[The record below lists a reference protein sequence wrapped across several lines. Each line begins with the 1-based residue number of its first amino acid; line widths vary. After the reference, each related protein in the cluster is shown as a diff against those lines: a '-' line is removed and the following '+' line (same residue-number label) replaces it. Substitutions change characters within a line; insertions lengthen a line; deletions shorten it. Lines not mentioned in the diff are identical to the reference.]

1 VEAGTPFWVY
11 AFLAVYFSISAC
23 LFAYG
28 MHAYLMAFLYWRSV
42 RREPVARGMASL
54 PRVTVQLPLY
64 NERYVARRL
73 IDAVARMDYPR
84 DRLEIQVLDDST
96 DDTVSVV
103 ADIVKEWRK
112 RGVDI
117 VHRHRTSRTGYKAGA
132 LREGL
137 VTAKGEL
144 LAVFDADF
152 IPPADFLQHTVPHFG
167 DPGIGMVQTRWGHL
181 NEAYSPLTRAQAVAL
196 DGHFLIEHTVR
207 NRNGAFINFNGT
219 AGIWRKETI
228 LDAGNWQDDTLT
240 EDLDLSYRAQLAG
253 WRFLYLPNV
262 ECPAEL
268 PAEINGLKGQ
278 QFRWAKGSVQTALK
292 ILPRMLQSRLSW
304 FTRLQAVIHLT
315 NHIVYPMLLLL
326 GLSALPALV
335 VLDRYPEVGWAFRVA
350 TIMVVASFGHPY
362 LYFVSQRVRG
372 KTFGEALTLI
382 PLVVAGN
389 MGIAVNNTRA
399 LVEALIGRQSA
410 FNRTPKYALTSRS
423 DHWRGKR
430 YHVPVTAWPFL
441 EIFLAA
447 VALVGMGYAL
457 VHGHYLALPFMFLY
471 VLGAGYVGMISI
483 YNVWSRSR
491 PLPSRKP
498 LGRAAVS

>member
-1 VEAGTPFWVY
+1 VY

-42 RREPVARGMASL
+42 RRMLPEPPL
-54 PRVTVQLPLY
+54 TDFPRVTIQLPLF

-73 IDAVARMDYPR
+73 IDAVAGMDYPR
-84 DRLEIQVLDDST
+84 DRLEIQVLDDSI

-103 ADIVKEWRK
+103 ADIVAAWRK
-112 RGVDI
+112 QGVDI
-117 VHRHRTSRTGYKAGA
+117 VHRHRKNRTGYKAGA

-137 VTAKGEL
+137 AEAKGEL

-152 IPPADFLQHTVPHFG
+152 IPPADFLNRTVPYFG
-167 DPGIGMVQTRWGHL
+167 DPAIGMVQTRWGHL
-181 NEAYSPLTRAQAVAL
+181 NESYSALTRAQAVAL
-196 DGHFLIEHTVR
+196 DGHFIIEHTVR

-219 AGIWRKETI
+219 AGIWRKQSI

-253 WRFLYLPNV
+253 WKFLYLPDV

-292 ILPRMLQSRLSW
+292 VLPRVLGSRISR
-304 FTRLQAVIHLT
+304 FARLQAVIHLT
-315 NHIVYPMLLLL
+315 NHVVYPMLLLL
-326 GLSALPALV
+326 GLSALPALM
-335 VLDRYPEVGWAFRVA
+335 VLDRHPEVGWAFRVA
-350 TIMVVASFGHPY
+350 TILVVASFGHPY
-362 LYFVSQRVRG
+362 LYFVSQRIRG
-372 KTFGEALTLI
+372 KTFGEALALI

-399 LVEALIGRQSA
+399 LVEALLGRQSG
-410 FNRTPKYALTSRS
+410 FNRTPKYALLSRS
-423 DHWRGKR
+423 DNWRGKQ
-430 YHVPVTAWPFL
+430 YHVPVTAWPFVEVL
-441 EIFLAA
+441 LAA
-447 VALVGMGYAL
+447 VALTGMGYAL
-457 VHGHYLALPFMFLY
+457 VHGHYLALPFLALY
-471 VLGAGYVGMISI
+471 VLGAGYVGLSSL
-483 YNVWSRSR
+483 YNVRSR
-491 PLPSRKP
+491 PKPAPSRKP
-498 LGRAAVS
+498 LNRAAVS

>member
-1 VEAGTPFWVY
+1 VT
-11 AFLAVYFSISAC
+11 AFLALYFFISLL

-42 RREPVARGMASL
+42 RHARPVPPSTGF
-54 PRVTVQLPLY
+54 PRVTIQLPLY

-73 IDAVARMDYPR
+73 IDAVAGMDYPR

-103 ADIVKEWRK
+103 ADIVKEWRT

-117 VHRHRTSRTGYKAGA
+117 VHRHRTQRTGYKGGA

-137 VTAKGEL
+137 AEAKGDL
-144 LAVFDADF
+144 VAVFDADF
-152 IPPADFLQHTVPHFG
+152 IPPADFLRRTVPCFQ
-167 DPGIGMVQTRWGHL
+167 DPALGMVQTRWTHL
-181 NEAYSPLTRAQAVAL
+181 NEEYSPLTRAQAVAL

-207 NRNGAFINFNGT
+207 NRIGAFINFNGT
-219 AGIWRKETI
+219 AGIWRSRAI

-253 WRFLYLPNV
+253 WKFLYLPDV

-292 ILPRMLQSRLSW
+292 ILPRVLTSRLPL
-304 FTRLQAVIHLT
+304 FTRFQAVIHLT
-315 NHIVYPMLLLL
+315 NHVVYPMLLLL
-326 GLSALPALV
+326 GLSALPALM
-335 VLDRYPEVGWAFRVA
+335 VLDRHPEVGWAFRVA
-350 TIMVVASFGHPY
+350 TVMVVASFGHPY
-362 LYFVSQRVRG
+362 LYFVSQRIRG
-372 KTFGEALTLI
+372 KTFKEALVLV

-389 MGIAVNNTRA
+389 MGICINNTRA
-399 LVEALIGRQSA
+399 LVEALMGRQSA

-430 YHVPVTAWPFL
+430 YHVPVSAWPFL
-441 EIFLAA
+441 EILLA
-447 VALVGMGYAL
+447 VIALCGMGYAL
-457 VHGHYLALPFMFLY
+457 AHRHYLALPFLFLY
-471 VLGAGYVGMISI
+471 VLGAGYVGTLSI
-483 YNVWSRSR
+483 YNVWSRGR
-491 PLPSRKP
+491 EAASRKHLKP
-498 LGRAAVS
+498 VAS

>member
-1 VEAGTPFWVY
+1 VY

-28 MHAYLMAFLYWRSV
+28 MHAYLMAFLYWRSA
-42 RREPVARGMASL
+42 RRVPAVPKAAGF
-54 PRVTVQLPLY
+54 PRVTIQLPLF

-73 IDAVARMDYPR
+73 IDAVAGMDYPR

-103 ADIVKEWRK
+103 ADIVTSWRK

-117 VHRHRTSRTGYKAGA
+117 VHRHRTNRKGYKAGA

-137 VTAKGEL
+137 AEAKGEL

-152 IPPADFLQHTVPHFG
+152 IPPADFLRHTVPHFA
-167 DPGIGMVQTRWGHL
+167 DPAIGMVQTRWGHL
-181 NEAYSPLTRAQAVAL
+181 NESYSPLTRAQAVAL

-219 AGIWRKETI
+219 AGIWRKQSI

-253 WRFLYLPNV
+253 WKFLYLPEV

-292 ILPRMLQSRLSW
+292 ILPRVLRSRLS
-304 FTRLQAVIHLT
+304 FFARLQAFIHLT
-315 NHIVYPMLLLL
+315 NHVVYPMLLLL
-326 GLSALPALV
+326 GLSALPALI
-335 VLDRYPEVGWAFRVA
+335 VLDRFPEVGWAFRVA
-350 TIMVVASFGHPY
+350 TVLVVASFGHPY
-362 LYFVSQRVRG
+362 LYFVSQRLRG
-372 KTFGEALTLI
+372 KTFREALALI

-399 LVEALIGRQSA
+399 LVEALAGRQSG
-410 FNRTPKYALTSRS
+410 FNRTPKYALLSRS
-423 DHWRGKR
+423 DNWRGKQ
-430 YHVPVTAWPFL
+430 YHVPVTAWPFVEVL
-441 EIFLAA
+441 LAA
-447 VALVGMGYAL
+447 VALAGMGYAA
-457 VHGHYLALPFMFLY
+457 VHGHYLAMPFLFLY
-471 VLGAGYVGMISI
+471 VLGAGYVGMISL
-483 YNVWSRSR
+483 YNVWSRQR
-491 PLPSRKP
+491 PAPSGKP
-498 LGRAAVS
+498 LGRAAIS